1 VRILVI
7 PRPER
12 ATKGQRLEMTVT
24 VRTRKGEALAQ
35 ELRFPLMGEAELQ
48 QKFRPLAGLRL
59 ESGRVAALEKRLQ

>member
-1 VRILVI
+1 
-7 PRPER
+7 
-12 ATKGQRLEMTVT
+12 MTVT